1 MSAVLVLKRPRIV
14 KPLERQ
20 EQAAYF
26 AWLYTQRYQGLRIWE
41 WAYAIPNGSFLAG
54 TPAKRAIQ
62 GHALRLQ
69 GVKAGVPDICIAMPV
84 KPYSG
89 LYVEMKRIGVPDPK
103 PGDDQSL
110 WHMRLRA
117 QGYFVAVC
125 HGLAAA
131 QAITNEYFHLH
142 GANP

>member
-41 WAYAIPNGSFLAG
+41 MAYAIPNGSFLAG

-69 GVKAGVPDICIAMPV
+69 GVKAGYPDVGIDIAV
-84 KPYSG
+84 APYHG
-89 LYVEMKRIGVPDPK
+89 LRIEFKRIGAPAPK

-110 WHMRLRA
+110 WHMRLRD